1 MSLNI
6 TQPDRKHP
14 YLLTFFK
21 KCVLSNNNNKNY
33 KNMILSVECRG
44 IRFYCSMF
52 GNSQVYGRRHGRII
66 CHIRVNENDQYDVQY
81 GHLCG
86 DCLRD
91 LSLRS
96 HRMPPITAR
105 AGVSL
110 ESIVMRMAPRLSQ
123 TRIIRRCAQPRY
135 NDLIYYF

>member
-1 MSLNI
+1 MGLRI

-21 KCVLSNNNNKNY
+21 KCVLSNNNKNY

-105 AGVSL
+105 AGVTL

-123 TRIIRRCAQPRY
+123 TGVIRERY
-135 NDLIYYF
+135 KDLIYYF